1 MCINSGHDLA
11 IAICFHQQA
20 EHLNSIARSVWLS
33 SLNMVQA
40 KQRLQVENDGDVGT
54 KYALDVAALGPHFAA
69 FPASGFLAPNKQ
81 AQVEITFHPRAI
93 HPDIR
98 VDKVSQLMHLS
109 STLHPPQIPPPPP
122 SLLT

>member
-1 MCINSGHDLA
+1 M
-11 IAICFHQQA
+11 
-20 EHLNSIARSVWLS
+20 
-33 SLNMVQA
+33 QA

-54 KYALDVAALGPHFAA
+54 KYALDVAALSPHFAA

-98 VDKVSQLMHLS
+98 VDKVSQLMQLFYAA
-109 STLHPPQIPPPPP
+109 STPNLPPPHP
-122 SLLT
+122 SLLS

>member
-1 MCINSGHDLA
+1 
-11 IAICFHQQA
+11 
-20 EHLNSIARSVWLS
+20 
-33 SLNMVQA
+33 MVQA

-54 KYALDVAALGPHFAA
+54 KYGLDVAALGPHFAA

-109 STLHPPQIPPPPP
+109 SMLHPPQTSPIPHC
-122 SLLT
+122 LLDRSCCK